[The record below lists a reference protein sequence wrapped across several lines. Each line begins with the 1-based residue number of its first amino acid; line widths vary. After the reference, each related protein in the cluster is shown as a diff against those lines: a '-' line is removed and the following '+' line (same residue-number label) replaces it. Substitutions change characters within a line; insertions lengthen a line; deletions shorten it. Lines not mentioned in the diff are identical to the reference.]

1 MRGRE
6 RFGPLTERPFRLLW
20 LGRTG
25 STLGD
30 SLVAVALAFAVLR
43 IGGSA
48 SDLGLVLAAYTIGRA
63 SFVAIGGVWADR
75 LPRRA
80 VMITADLVRFGTQAA
95 TAALLLGDAMRIW
108 QLAALQAVAGAAG
121 GFFAPASTALVPHT
135 VSPPRLQQANALLS
149 LSQSATNVFG
159 PAASGA
165 IVAAAEPGWVFAID
179 AVSFLISMA
188 FLFALHVEEH
198 VRPPAQRF
206 WRDLADGWHE
216 VRRHRWLTSGF
227 LGFALGNVGIGMY
240 FVLGPLVARAHL
252 GGAQAWGL
260 IVTAGAVGGVLGGI
274 FAYRFRPRRPVA
286 AAFAVWSIGAA
297 PVLALVPPLP
307 LAAIMVASAAF
318 LVSIVV
324 GNTLWETALQ
334 QEVRPDRLARVG
346 SIDWLLS
353 LCLMPAGQALAGP
366 LTGPLGVRGTLLL
379 AAALMSV
386 PNLCVLA
393 FVREVRALQ
402 RQEPLDPALAS

>member
-1 MRGRE
+1 
-6 RFGPLTERPFRLLW
+6 
-20 LGRTG
+20 
-25 STLGD
+25 
-30 SLVAVALAFAVLR
+30 VAVALAFAVLR
-43 IGGSA
+43 IGGGA
-48 SDLGLVLAAYTIGRA
+48 SQLGIVLAAYTIGRA
-63 SFVAIGGVWADR
+63 GFVAVGGVWADR

-80 VMITADLVRFGTQAA
+80 VMISADLIRVGTQAL
-95 TAALLLGDAMRIW
+95 TAALLLAGTMHVW
-108 QLAALQAVAGAAG
+108 ELAALQAAAGAAG

-135 VSPPRLQQANALLS
+135 VSAPRLQHANALLS
-149 LSQSATNVFG
+149 FSQSATNVFG
-159 PAASGA
+159 PALSGA
-165 IVAAAEPGWVFAID
+165 IVAASGPGWVFAID
-179 AVSFLISMA
+179 ALSFLVSAA
-188 FLFALHVEEH
+188 FLIALHVEDR
-198 VRPPAQRF
+198 VARATQRF

-260 IVTAGAVGGVLGGI
+260 IVTAGAVGGVLGGVL
-274 FAYRFRPRRPVA
+274 AYRFRPGRPVA
-286 AAFAVWSIGAA
+286 AAFAFWSVGAT

-307 LAAIMVASAAF
+307 VPATMVASAVFIAS
-318 LVSIVV
+318 VVV

-353 LCLMPAGQALAGP
+353 LCLMPVGQGLAGP
-366 LTGPLGVRGTLLL
+366 LSHVLGVRETLLR
-379 AAALMSV
+379 AAALMCI

-393 FVREVRALQ
+393 FVREVRTLRRHEA
-402 RQEPLDPALAS
+402 PGAALAS